1 MTQLYMYALKFEVHI
16 ISICHR
22 LVVVFFNLFQSFK
35 NVIAGFCTRAIAG
48 QFWPL
53 GGVKTPL
60 SGILAPSPGKQA
72 HNEEAGLRVTVFRL
86 DWMGEGQLFRHLPA
100 ES

>member
-22 LVVVFFNLFQSFK
+22 LVVVFFNLFQSLK
-35 NVIAGFCTRAIAG
+35 NAKAGFCTRAVAD

-60 SGILAPSPGKQA
+60 SGILATSPGKQA
-72 HNEEAGLRVTVFRL
+72 HNEEAGLRVTHLQIGL
-86 DWMGEGQLFRHLPA
+86 DGRGAALQAFVC
-100 ES
+100 